1 MTIGKKIRYLRS
13 ITNMTQVELAKNS
26 DIFITTIRKYE
37 ADQVIPQL
45 PQVRKLA
52 KALNVSTFAIAG
64 INSDFTIDTFGDLCG
79 LFIILYKM
87 KILVLKGK
95 RDENGYLDIN
105 DISISFSPLYNQILS
120 SDVTQNISDL
130 VFGIKSPIF
139 KKELADILKWEK
151 LYSDYLK
158 FVDMYSDDKV
168 SIEFLNN
175 LSENLDCIELE
186 LQRCPI
192 LLDTSNGIKIKISPQ
207 AQE

>member
-13 ITNMTQVELAKNS
+13 ITNMTQAELAKNS

-207 AQE
+207 A

>member
-13 ITNMTQVELAKNS
+13 IANMTQAELAKNS

-64 INSDFTIDTFGDLCG
+64 INSDFAIDTFGDLCG

-95 RDENGYLDIN
+95 RDDNGYLDIN

-120 SDVTQNISDL
+120 SEVSQNISDL